1 VWKLLNN
8 PARRFYALIV
18 LLALLVVTGAFLII
32 TLIQKGQSEGIISDV
47 MISNEEKQVIEKNS
61 KEFITVAGT
70 WGLKA
75 KKITPENLI
84 AVAYIVGT
92 NSPTGEDYWDSRGT
106 IYSKLKS
113 TLIAENSPLW
123 YGQSTTVN
131 WTDPTSRDSL
141 ATFEAAGSPLITIP
155 AQGSYL
161 TYNGKT
167 VRAVQVTITY
177 SIKETRRIKTS
188 TDVSWDGTYQ
198 VDSRVYDDK
207 AEIILVDAGG
217 TWQIYDI
224 KGVTYPFALVTW
236 KNASDEYTNQQFGFT
251 NVSTIKAVL
260 K

>member
-92 NSPTGEDYWDSRGT
+92 NSPTGEDYWDSRGYYLQQ
-106 IYSKLKS
+106 IEKYPHCRK
-113 TLIAENSPLW
+113 
-123 YGQSTTVN
+123 QS
-131 WTDPTSRDSL
+131 SL
-141 ATFEAAGSPLITIP
+141 VWPIH
-155 AQGSYL
+155 
-161 TYNGKT
+161 
-167 VRAVQVTITY
+167 
-177 SIKETRRIKTS
+177 
-188 TDVSWDGTYQ
+188 DC
-198 VDSRVYDDK
+198 
-207 AEIILVDAGG
+207 
-217 TWQIYDI
+217 
-224 KGVTYPFALVTW
+224 
-236 KNASDEYTNQQFGFT
+236 
-251 NVSTIKAVL
+251 
-260 K
+260 